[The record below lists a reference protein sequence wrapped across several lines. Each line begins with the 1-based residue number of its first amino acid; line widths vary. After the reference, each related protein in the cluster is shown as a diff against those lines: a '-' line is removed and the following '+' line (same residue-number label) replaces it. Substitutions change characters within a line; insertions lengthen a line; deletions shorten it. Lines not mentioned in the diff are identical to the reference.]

1 MGVSSSGILPQ
12 LYNLVDKQ
20 ISDYLK
26 RIPGVGAVQIYGGLE
41 RQINVELDKAKLQGH
56 NLSVDRIA
64 RRLREENITLPA
76 GNLKPD
82 TWTIP
87 CGFPVNF
94 PLRKRSRIL
103 LLPPT
108 ARGQSFKDVAKV
120 EDSFKEE
127 TMIVRANGD
136 RDDADGPE
144 ALRGQYRG
152 GGQENPGEDSGFVRQ
167 APADIKFSV
176 LLDSSEHILQSIND
190 LSQTIYWAGC
200 LWSWWSF
207 CSCAS

>member
-1 MGVSSSGILPQ
+1 MGVSSSKEYYPR

-76 GNLKPD
+76 GNLKTGYLD
-82 TWTIP
+82 YT
-87 CGFPVNF
+87 
-94 PLRKRSRIL
+94 LR
-103 LLPPT
+103 LPGEFSTPEEIKNIIIASDSQRT
-108 ARGQSFKDVAKV
+108 VFLKDVAKV

-127 TMIVRANGD
+127 TMIVRSNGQTGMMLMVQKRSGANTVEVAKRIREKIKD
-136 RDDADGPE
+136 LTAK
-144 ALRGQYRG
+144 L
-152 GGQENPGEDSGFVRQ
+152 
-167 APADIKFSV
+167 PADIKFSI
-176 LLDSSEHILQSIND
+176 LLDSSEHIAPVNQRP
-190 LSQTIYWAGC
+190 
-200 LWSWWSF
+200 
-207 CSCAS
+207 